1 MDVTIYTYCILKDAS
16 TRGSGVKPP
25 TLRSHDD
32 HTATNQ
38 EVHKFRGKELI
49 SSCCTALCGV
59 MLHFWP
65 HPIQWCHNNWLAY
78 YKNTWRH
85 FSFYFSQK
93 GAETGVTTHWH
104 YYDTWLLQTRSPSG
118 ARTPTRPLLK
128 TATLHS
134 AFITRHV
141 TQTSLFFILYEHPPS
156 CNTLKGTAC
165 TAERTRV
172 MAVP

>member
-65 HPIQWCHNNWLAY
+65 HPTQWCHNNWLAY
-78 YKNTWRH
+78 YKNT

-104 YYDTWLLQTRSPSG
+104 YYDTSSHLAFADEVPVWGPDADPSSIKNSNTSQCLYY
-118 ARTPTRPLLK
+118 ATCNPDESVFHTLWTPT
-128 TATLHS
+128 
-134 AFITRHV
+134 I
-141 TQTSLFFILYEHPPS
+141 
-156 CNTLKGTAC
+156 
-165 TAERTRV
+165 
-172 MAVP
+172 M